1 MTIREIILER
11 WILTPGRYINLLFL
25 AATFA
30 IGCEVCERGG
40 RVSAEQIEGRGASG
54 DGFCPSPDEGE
65 LRDRLREVRAHAE
78 GDPGEGLP
86 LVASLCHELAWDLLE
101 EGLLSDAETLV
112 REELAAVRFLAANDP
127 ETFLPRV
134 ADACENLAGI
144 LWEGGDPAEAEPLY
158 REALSLRRSLVG
170 REPAGDL
177 LSEAAHTCIGL
188 ARLLEER
195 EPGEAEELY
204 REALSLRRSLA
215 GQDPAEG
222 PLSEVASSCVD
233 LALFLEDLGRLEE
246 AEPLLREALGTYRSL
261 RGGHALSWA
270 AMVARTGFVLARVLD
285 CAGRPEEV
293 EPLLREALGCYRS
306 LAAADPGEDGL
317 PALIPEAGSPMGA
330 LATILAEGG
339 RVGEAEELFRGGLS
353 MYAILSEAHPERED
367 FRLGEEAFRDG
378 LAQLSDTTITHAS

>member
-1 MTIREIILER
+1 M
-11 WILTPGRYINLLFL
+11 
-25 AATFA
+25 
-30 IGCEVCERGG
+30 
-40 RVSAEQIEGRGASG
+40 SAEQIEGRGASG

-65 LRDRLREVRAHAE
+65 LRDRLREARAHAE

-101 EGLLSDAETLV
+101 EGLLSDAEALV

-144 LWEGGDPAEAEPLY
+144 LWEGGDPAEAEP
-158 REALSLRRSLVG
+158 
-170 REPAGDL
+170 
-177 LSEAAHTCIGL
+177 
-188 ARLLEER
+188 
-195 EPGEAEELY
+195 LY

-285 CAGRPEEV
+285 CAGRPEEA
-293 EPLLREALGCYRS
+293 EPLLREALGTYRS

>member
-1 MTIREIILER
+1 M
-11 WILTPGRYINLLFL
+11 
-25 AATFA
+25 
-30 IGCEVCERGG
+30 
-40 RVSAEQIEGRGASG
+40 SAEQIEGRGASG

-65 LRDRLREVRAHAE
+65 LWDRLREARAHAE

-101 EGLLSDAETLV
+101 EGLLSDAEALV
-112 REELAAVRFLAANDP
+112 REELAAVRFLVANDP

-158 REALSLRRSLVG
+158 REALSLRRSLAG

-177 LSEAAHTCIGL
+177 LSEAAHTCVGL

-285 CAGRPEEV
+285 CAGRDPRRPSCCCARPSGATGPSPQPIPARTGFPRSSPRRVRRCAPWRPYSRRGAAWGRPRSSFGRGSRCTPSYLRRIPSARTSGSGRRLFETDSRSCQI
-293 EPLLREALGCYRS
+293 LL
-306 LAAADPGEDGL
+306 
-317 PALIPEAGSPMGA
+317 
-330 LATILAEGG
+330 
-339 RVGEAEELFRGGLS
+339 
-353 MYAILSEAHPERED
+353 
-367 FRLGEEAFRDG
+367 
-378 LAQLSDTTITHAS
+378 